1 MQMSMLSYFKTE
13 HDLHFTPS
21 GIWKMDTTQTPPKK
35 IAVDAAR
42 YDNLSWDSA
51 KYKNDNM
58 GRIKMPNGIIVLDID
73 KAKTTINDDNT
84 IYIPAYDITIPIGL
98 YTQTTKPGSY
108 HIYYSITPEQQDS
121 IGTKTLIKMLGI
133 DIDLIQNYV
142 VFEWHS
148 FSEHNELHEGP
159 ILPIPEQILRIA
171 EEHVDDK
178 DIAVTE
184 HEHLALSSNINR
196 YNLLTAYLEN
206 RLKKNTE
213 INSFF
218 RSILP
223 KEYQT
228 NNGKRINKFRWE
240 NFTLSYDLINKI
252 AVKLTTTKELDFNLH
267 VIPALYCILEEFKID
282 PLSKKSQH
290 ILFKQILPS
299 LPQHEAIED
308 FKIDDDNRT
317 FQELINDQPNTV
329 YPVFRT
335 ISMGKLRFMH
345 INKHSLRPVP
355 QNNEFLFDLAAAKAL
370 HPERTFF
377 DEAER
382 KKMWDDNVPLVEVI
396 TDPFE
401 PSYQIDEYSRHQVN
415 LSQPTIFI
423 SSVDARQTTPERNLL
438 LRLLHSVVHPDH
450 LELVI
455 RYYGEV
461 FFSKT
466 PPVTILWIATRDSEK
481 GGTGKSMVT
490 ITIPGAILKQ
500 QATTISDKV
509 LNSGYDVTG
518 DIRMLSVEE
527 GATSGKEHALTYQT
541 LKQLT
546 GPTYTKSNTKYGAL
560 ASKRNKVCVTGS
572 SNQLPKL
579 DQTDRRYICLEPA
592 HLGGYTDRLSQADSL
607 ELSRFEQ
614 GLGTGFEDTIQEFT
628 NHIYYHYLT
637 DMSPSINEGIYS
649 KAPVTIYTHDWI
661 VGGLTNVKTILINIG
676 SPEEFMGSLHEDRQ
690 DNIDILLEHLIHMYN
705 PDVNKVALSWKWF
718 AELIPM
724 VASDADIDLTKA
736 SVSRML
742 GSIKFTAA
750 SPWFLHKA
758 KEIKSTYPQSFYTV
772 QITNNA
778 IDEYVKILNKLRN
791 TPQPNLEDE

>member
-1 MQMSMLSYFKTE
+1 MLEYFRQQ
-13 HDLHFTPS
+13 HQLHFTPA
-21 GIWKMDTTQTPPKK
+21 GIWEMDTTTNKK
-35 IAVDAAR
+35 TAIDAAR
-42 YDNLSWDSA
+42 YDNLSWDKS

-58 GRIKMPNGIIVLDID
+58 GRIKLPNGIVVLDID
-73 KAKTTINDDNT
+73 KAKTTIDGNSIT
-84 IYIPAYDITIPIGL
+84 IPAYDVTIPIGL
-98 YTQTTKPGSY
+98 YTQTTKQGSY
-108 HIYYSITPEQQDS
+108 HIYYSITPEQQAD
-121 IGTKTLIKMLGI
+121 IGTKTLIKMNGV

-142 VFEWHS
+142 IFEWHS
-148 FSEHNELHEGP
+148 FSQFNELHKGE
-159 ILPIPEQILRIA
+159 ILPLPDSIRLIA
-171 EEHVDDK
+171 EEHMDDK
-178 DIAVTE
+178 EMEPAK

-196 YNLLTAYLEN
+196 FNLLTAYMDN
-206 RLKKNTE
+206 KLKKNTE
-213 INSFF
+213 RNAFF

-223 KEYQT
+223 KEYHT
-228 NNGKRINKFRWE
+228 VDGKRVNKFGWDKLS
-240 NFTLSYDLINKI
+240 LSYDLINKI
-252 AVKLTTTKELDFNLH
+252 AVKLTTTKELDFNMH

-299 LPQHEAIED
+299 LPQHQSIED

-317 FQELINDQPNTV
+317 FQELINDQPDTV

-335 ISMGKLRFMH
+335 IHMGKLRFIH
-345 INKHSLRPVP
+345 IDKHSLRPVP
-355 QNNEFLFDLAAAKAL
+355 QNNDYLFDLTAAKAL

-382 KKMWDDNVPLVEVI
+382 KKLWDDNLPLVEII

-401 PSYQIDEYSRHQVN
+401 PSYQIDDYSRHQVN
-415 LSQPTIFI
+415 LSQPTSYI

-438 LRLLHSVVHPDH
+438 LRLLHSVVHPDY

-466 PPVTILWIATRDSEK
+466 PPVTILWIATRDSEM

-527 GATSGKEHALTYQT
+527 GATTGKEHSLTYQT

-546 GPTYTKSNTKYGAL
+546 SPTYTKSNTKYGAL
-560 ASKRNKVCVTGS
+560 AAKRNKVCVTGS

-579 DQTDRRYICLEPA
+579 DQSDRRYICLEPA
-592 HLGGYTDRLSQADSL
+592 HIAGHTDRLSLADSL
-607 ELSRFEQ
+607 ELAQFEQ
-614 GLGTGFEDTIQEFT
+614 GLGYGFEETIQDFT
-628 NHIYYHYLT
+628 NHIYYHYLEPMT
-637 DMSPSINEGIYS
+637 QEVKEGIYS
-649 KAPVTIYTHDWI
+649 KAPRTIYTHDWI
-661 VGGLTNVKTILINIG
+661 VGGLTNVKTILMNIG
-676 SPEEFMGSLHEDRQ
+676 SPEELMGSIHEDRQ
-690 DNIDILLEHLIHMYN
+690 DGIELLLKHLILMFN

-718 AELIPM
+718 SELIPM
-724 VASDADIDLTKA
+724 IASDADIDLTKA

-742 GSIKFTAA
+742 GNVKFTAA
-750 SPWFLHKA
+750 SPWFLNKA
-758 KEIKSTYPQSFYTV
+758 KEINSQYPQSFYTIP
-772 QITNNA
+772 ITNDA
-778 IDEYVKILNKLRN
+778 IQQYVVILGTLINK
-791 TPQPNLEDE
+791 PQPNLEDIDE